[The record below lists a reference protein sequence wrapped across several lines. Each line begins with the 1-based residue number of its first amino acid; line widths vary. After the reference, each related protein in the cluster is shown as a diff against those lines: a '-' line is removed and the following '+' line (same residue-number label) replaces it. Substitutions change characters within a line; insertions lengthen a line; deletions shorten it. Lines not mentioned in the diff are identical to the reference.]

1 LTRFVRVI
9 TTPVVVVGIYAFLVR
24 SAWREFLGSRELKK
38 EAAERVRQEKKQA
51 RMAKQQER

>member
-1 LTRFVRVI
+1 VI
-9 TTPVVVVGIYAFLVR
+9 TTPVVVVGIYAFLIR

-38 EAAERVRQEKKQA
+38 ESAERVRQEKKQA